1 MEDLKNIRKL
11 PNLTEYLTKLITAA
25 NTGDEVAIGEIFEK
39 FEQELKKI
47 RKESS
52 ITFER
57 NKMKWNDP
65 EAHFAGVRAEETRD
79 LQNEFEDRIDLFK
92 LASMCNYEPAMAFEF
107 AKMIQNLADIRERN
121 SIRFERNK
129 IMWDDPEAHFR
140 QVQVEKSMDAQK
152 EISDL
157 FRLYQVAKSANYSAG
172 IELISSKLGGITPD
186 MIDSLSEIGKK
197 HK

>member
-1 MEDLKNIRKL
+1 MEDLKIIRKL
-11 PNLTEYLTKLITAA
+11 PNSTEYLTKLITAA
-25 NTGDEVAIGEIFEK
+25 NAGDEATIGEVFEK
-39 FEQELKKI
+39 LEQELKKI

-57 NKMKWNDP
+57 SKNMWNNP
-65 EAHFAGVRAEETRD
+65 EAHFADVRAEETRD
-79 LQNEFEDRIDLFK
+79 LQNEFEDRMDLFK
-92 LASMCNYEPAMAFEF
+92 LASMCNYEPTMVFEF
-107 AKMIQNLADIRERN
+107 AKMIQNLADIRERR

-140 QVQVEKSMDAQK
+140 QVQVEENKDVQK

-157 FRLYQVAKSANYSAG
+157 FRLYKVAKSANYTAG
-172 IELISSKLGGITPD
+172 VELISSKLGGITPD

>member
-1 MEDLKNIRKL
+1 MEDLKIIRKL
-11 PNLTEYLTKLITAA
+11 PNSTEYLTKLITAA
-25 NTGDEVAIGEIFEK
+25 NAGDEATIGDVFEK
-39 FEQELKKI
+39 LEQELKKI

-57 NKMKWNDP
+57 SKNMWNNP
-65 EAHFAGVRAEETRD
+65 EAHFRQVQVEETRD
-79 LQNEFEDRIDLFK
+79 LQNEFEDRMDLFK
-92 LASMCNYEPAMAFEF
+92 LASMCNYEPTMAFEF
-107 AKMIQNLADIRERN
+107 AKMIQNLVDIRERR

-129 IMWDDPEAHFR
+129 IMWDDLEAHFR
-140 QVQVEKSMDAQK
+140 QVQVEETMDAQK

-157 FRLYQVAKSANYSAG
+157 FRLYKVAKSANYTAG
-172 IELISSKLGGITPD
+172 MELISSKLGGITPD

>member
-1 MEDLKNIRKL
+1 MEDLKIIRKL
-11 PNLTEYLTKLITAA
+11 PNSTEYLTKLITAA
-25 NTGDEVAIGEIFEK
+25 NACDEATIGEVFEK
-39 FEQELKKI
+39 LEQELKKI

-57 NKMKWNDP
+57 SQKMWNDP
-65 EAHFAGVRAEETRD
+65 ETHFAGVRAEETSD
-79 LQNEFEDRIDLFK
+79 LQNEFEDRMDLFK
-92 LASMCNYEPAMAFEF
+92 LASMCNYEPTMVFEF
-107 AKMIQNLADIRERN
+107 AKMIQNLADIRERR

-140 QVQVEKSMDAQK
+140 QVQVEENKDVQK

-157 FRLYQVAKSANYSAG
+157 FRLYKVAKSANYTAG
-172 IELISSKLGGITPD
+172 MELISSKLGGITPN

>member
-1 MEDLKNIRKL
+1 MEDLKIIRKL
-11 PNLTEYLTKLITAA
+11 PNSTEYLTKLITAA
-25 NTGDEVAIGEIFEK
+25 NAGDEATIGEVFEK
-39 FEQELKKI
+39 LEQELKKI

-57 NKMKWNDP
+57 SKNIWNNP
-65 EAHFAGVRAEETRD
+65 EAHFADVRAEETRD
-79 LQNEFEDRIDLFK
+79 LQNEFEDRMDLFK
-92 LASMCNYEPAMAFEF
+92 LASMCNYEPTMVFEF
-107 AKMIQNLADIRERN
+107 AKMIQNLADIRERR

-140 QVQVEKSMDAQK
+140 QVQVEENEDVQK

-157 FRLYQVAKSANYSAG
+157 FRLYKVAKSANYTAG
-172 IELISSKLGGITPD
+172 MELISSKLGGITPD

>member
-1 MEDLKNIRKL
+1 MEDLKIIRKL
-11 PNLTEYLTKLITAA
+11 PNSTEYLTKLITAA
-25 NTGDEVAIGEIFEK
+25 NAGDEATIGEVFEK
-39 FEQELKKI
+39 LEQELKKI

-57 NKMKWNDP
+57 SQEMWNDP

-79 LQNEFEDRIDLFK
+79 LQNEFEDRMDLFK
-92 LASMCNYEPAMAFEF
+92 LASMCNYEPTMVFEF
-107 AKMIQNLADIRERN
+107 AKMIQNLADIRERR

-140 QVQVEKSMDAQK
+140 QVQVEENMDAQK

-157 FRLYQVAKSANYSAG
+157 FRLYKVAKSANYTAG
-172 IELISSKLGGITPD
+172 VELISSKLGGITPD

>member
-1 MEDLKNIRKL
+1 MEDLKIIRKL
-11 PNLTEYLTKLITAA
+11 PNSTEYLTKLITAA
-25 NTGDEVAIGEIFEK
+25 NAGDEATIGDVFEK
-39 FEQELKKI
+39 LEQELKKI

-57 NKMKWNDP
+57 SKNMWNNP
-65 EAHFAGVRAEETRD
+65 EAHFADVRAEETRD
-79 LQNEFEDRIDLFK
+79 LQNEFEDRMDLFK
-92 LASMCNYEPAMAFEF
+92 LASMCNYEPTMVFEF
-107 AKMIQNLADIRERN
+107 AKMIQNLADIRERR

-140 QVQVEKSMDAQK
+140 QVQVEENKDVQK

-157 FRLYQVAKSANYSAG
+157 FRLYKVAKSANYTAG
-172 IELISSKLGGITPD
+172 VELISSKLGGITPD

>member
-1 MEDLKNIRKL
+1 MEDLKIIRKL
-11 PNLTEYLTKLITAA
+11 PNSTEYLTKLITAA
-25 NTGDEVAIGEIFEK
+25 NAGDEATIGEVFEK
-39 FEQELKKI
+39 LEQELKKI

-57 NKMKWNDP
+57 SKNMWNNP
-65 EAHFAGVRAEETRD
+65 EAHFADVRAEETRD
-79 LQNEFEDRIDLFK
+79 LQNEFEDRMDLFK
-92 LASMCNYEPAMAFEF
+92 LASMCNYEPTMVFEF
-107 AKMIQNLADIRERN
+107 AKMIQNLADIRERR

-140 QVQVEKSMDAQK
+140 QVQVEENEDVQK

-157 FRLYQVAKSANYSAG
+157 FRLYKVAKSANYTAG
-172 IELISSKLGGITPD
+172 MELISSKLGGITPD

>member
-1 MEDLKNIRKL
+1 MEDLKIIRKL
-11 PNLTEYLTKLITAA
+11 PNSTEYLTKLITAA
-25 NTGDEVAIGEIFEK
+25 NAGDEATIGEVFEK
-39 FEQELKKI
+39 LEQELKKI

-57 NKMKWNDP
+57 SKNMWNNP
-65 EAHFAGVRAEETRD
+65 EAHFADVRAEETRD
-79 LQNEFEDRIDLFK
+79 LQNEFEDRMDLFK
-92 LASMCNYEPAMAFEF
+92 LASMCNYEPTMVFEF
-107 AKMIQNLADIRERN
+107 AKMIQNLADIRERR

-140 QVQVEKSMDAQK
+140 QVQVEENKDVQK

-157 FRLYQVAKSANYSAG
+157 FRLYKVAKSANYTAG
-172 IELISSKLGGITPD
+172 MELISSKLGGITPD

>member
-1 MEDLKNIRKL
+1 MEDLKIIRKL
-11 PNLTEYLTKLITAA
+11 HNSTEDLTKLITAA
-25 NTGDEVAIGEIFEK
+25 NAGDEATIGEVFEK
-39 FEQELKKI
+39 LEQELKKI

-57 NKMKWNDP
+57 SKNMWNDP
-65 EAHFAGVRAEETRD
+65 EAHFAAVRAEETRD
-79 LQNEFEDRIDLFK
+79 LQNEFEDRMDLFK
-92 LASMCNYEPAMAFEF
+92 LASMCNYEPIMAFEF
-107 AKMIQNLADIRERN
+107 AKMIQNLADIRERR

-129 IMWDDPEAHFR
+129 IMWNDPEAHFR
-140 QVQVEKSMDAQK
+140 RVQVEENEDVKK

-157 FRLYQVAKSANYSAG
+157 FRLYKVAKSANYTAG
-172 IELISSKLGGITPD
+172 MEVISSKLGEITPD

>member
-1 MEDLKNIRKL
+1 MEDLKIIRKL
-11 PNLTEYLTKLITAA
+11 PNSTEYLTKLITAA
-25 NTGDEVAIGEIFEK
+25 NAGDEATIGEVFEK
-39 FEQELKKI
+39 LEQELKKI

-57 NKMKWNDP
+57 SQEMWNDP

-79 LQNEFEDRIDLFK
+79 LQNEFEDRMDLFK
-92 LASMCNYEPAMAFEF
+92 LASMCNYEPTMVFEF
-107 AKMIQNLADIRERN
+107 AKMIQNLADIRERR

-140 QVQVEKSMDAQK
+140 QVQVEENKDVQK

-157 FRLYQVAKSANYSAG
+157 FRLYKVAKSANYTAG
-172 IELISSKLGGITPD
+172 VELISSKLGGITPD

>member
-1 MEDLKNIRKL
+1 MEDLKIIRKL
-11 PNLTEYLTKLITAA
+11 PNSTEYLTKLITAA
-25 NTGDEVAIGEIFEK
+25 NAGDEATIGEVFEK
-39 FEQELKKI
+39 LEQELKKI

-57 NKMKWNDP
+57 SKNMWNNP
-65 EAHFAGVRAEETRD
+65 EAHFADVRAEETRD
-79 LQNEFEDRIDLFK
+79 LQNEFEDRMDLFK
-92 LASMCNYEPAMAFEF
+92 LASMCNYEPTMVFEF
-107 AKMIQNLADIRERN
+107 AKMIQNLADIRERR

-140 QVQVEKSMDAQK
+140 QVQVEENKDVQK

-157 FRLYQVAKSANYSAG
+157 FRLYKVAKSANYTAG
-172 IELISSKLGGITPD
+172 MELISSKLGGITPN

>member
-1 MEDLKNIRKL
+1 MEDLKIIRKL
-11 PNLTEYLTKLITAA
+11 PNSTEYLTKLITAA
-25 NTGDEVAIGEIFEK
+25 NAGDEATIGEVFEK
-39 FEQELKKI
+39 LEQELKKI

-57 NKMKWNDP
+57 SKNMWKDP

-79 LQNEFEDRIDLFK
+79 LQNEFEDRMDLFK
-92 LASMCNYEPAMAFEF
+92 LASMCNYEPTMAFEF
-107 AKMIQNLADIRERN
+107 AKMIQNLADIRERR
-121 SIRFERNK
+121 SIRFERSKN
-129 IMWDDPEAHFR
+129 MWKDPEAHFR
-140 QVQVEKSMDAQK
+140 QVQVEENKDAQK

-157 FRLYQVAKSANYSAG
+157 FRLYKVAKSANYTAG
-172 IELISSKLGGITPD
+172 MELISSKLGGITPD

>member
-1 MEDLKNIRKL
+1 MEDLKIIRQL
-11 PNLTEYLTKLITAA
+11 PNSTEYLNKLITAA
-25 NTGDEVAIGEIFEK
+25 NACDEATIGEVFEK
-39 FEQELKKI
+39 LEQELKKI

-57 NKMKWNDP
+57 SQEMWNDP

-79 LQNEFEDRIDLFK
+79 LQNEFEDRMDLFK
-92 LASMCNYEPAMAFEF
+92 LASMCNYEPTMVFEF
-107 AKMIQNLADIRERN
+107 AKMIQNLADIRERR

-140 QVQVEKSMDAQK
+140 QVQVEENKDVQK

-157 FRLYQVAKSANYSAG
+157 FRLYKVAKSANYTAG
-172 IELISSKLGGITPD
+172 MELISSKLGGITPN

>member
-1 MEDLKNIRKL
+1 MEDLKIIRKL
-11 PNLTEYLTKLITAA
+11 PNSTEYLTKLITAA
-25 NTGDEVAIGEIFEK
+25 NAGDEATIGEVFEK
-39 FEQELKKI
+39 LEQELKKI

-57 NKMKWNDP
+57 SKNMWNNP
-65 EAHFAGVRAEETRD
+65 EAHFADVRAEETRD
-79 LQNEFEDRIDLFK
+79 LQNEFEDRMDLFK
-92 LASMCNYEPAMAFEF
+92 LASMCNYEPTMVFEF
-107 AKMIQNLADIRERN
+107 AKMIQNLADIRERR
-121 SIRFERNK
+121 SIRFEKNK

-140 QVQVEKSMDAQK
+140 QVQVEENMDAQK

-157 FRLYQVAKSANYSAG
+157 FRLYKVAKSANYTAG
-172 IELISSKLGGITPD
+172 MELISSKLGGITPD

>member
-1 MEDLKNIRKL
+1 MEDLKIIRKL
-11 PNLTEYLTKLITAA
+11 PNSTEYLTKLITAA
-25 NTGDEVAIGEIFEK
+25 NAGDEATIGEVFEK
-39 FEQELKKI
+39 LEQELKKI

-57 NKMKWNDP
+57 SQEMWNDP

-79 LQNEFEDRIDLFK
+79 LQNEFEDRMDLFK
-92 LASMCNYEPAMAFEF
+92 LASMCNYEPTMVFEF
-107 AKMIQNLADIRERN
+107 AKMIQNLADIRERR
-121 SIRFERNK
+121 SIRFEKNK

-140 QVQVEKSMDAQK
+140 QVQVEENKDVQK

-157 FRLYQVAKSANYSAG
+157 FRLYKVAKSANYTAG
-172 IELISSKLGGITPD
+172 MELISSKLGGITPN

>member
-1 MEDLKNIRKL
+1 MEDLKIIRKL
-11 PNLTEYLTKLITAA
+11 PNSTEYLTKLITAA
-25 NTGDEVAIGEIFEK
+25 NAGDEATIGEVFEK
-39 FEQELKKI
+39 LEQELKKI

-57 NKMKWNDP
+57 SKNMWNNP
-65 EAHFAGVRAEETRD
+65 EAHFADVRAEETRD
-79 LQNEFEDRIDLFK
+79 LQNEVEDRMDLFK
-92 LASMCNYEPAMAFEF
+92 LASMCNYEPTMVFEF
-107 AKMIQNLADIRERN
+107 AKMIQNLADIRERR

-140 QVQVEKSMDAQK
+140 QVQVEENKDVQK

-157 FRLYQVAKSANYSAG
+157 FRLYKVAKSANYTAG
-172 IELISSKLGGITPD
+172 MELISSKLGGITPD

>member
-1 MEDLKNIRKL
+1 MEDLKIIRKL
-11 PNLTEYLTKLITAA
+11 PNSTEYLTKLITAA
-25 NTGDEVAIGEIFEK
+25 NAGDEATIGEVFEK
-39 FEQELKKI
+39 LEQELKKI

-57 NKMKWNDP
+57 SKNMWNNP
-65 EAHFAGVRAEETRD
+65 EAHFADVRAEETRD
-79 LQNEFEDRIDLFK
+79 LQNEFEDRMDLFK
-92 LASMCNYEPAMAFEF
+92 LASMCNYEPTMVFEF
-107 AKMIQNLADIRERN
+107 AKMIQNLADIRERR

-140 QVQVEKSMDAQK
+140 QVQVEENEDVQK

-157 FRLYQVAKSANYSAG
+157 FRLYKVAKSANYTAG
-172 IELISSKLGGITPD
+172 MELISSKLDGITPD

>member
-1 MEDLKNIRKL
+1 MEDLKIIRKL
-11 PNLTEYLTKLITAA
+11 PNSTEYLTKLITAA
-25 NTGDEVAIGEIFEK
+25 NAGDEATIGDVFEK
-39 FEQELKKI
+39 LEQELKKI

-57 NKMKWNDP
+57 SKNMWNNP
-65 EAHFAGVRAEETRD
+65 EAHFRQVQVEETRD
-79 LQNEFEDRIDLFK
+79 LQNEFEDRMDLFK
-92 LASMCNYEPAMAFEF
+92 LASMCNYEPTMAFEF
-107 AKMIQNLADIRERN
+107 AKMIQNLADIRERR

-140 QVQVEKSMDAQK
+140 QVQVEENMDAQK

-157 FRLYQVAKSANYSAG
+157 FRLYKVAKSANYTAG
-172 IELISSKLGGITPD
+172 MELISSKLGEITPD

>member
-1 MEDLKNIRKL
+1 MEDLKIIRKL
-11 PNLTEYLTKLITAA
+11 PNSTEYLTKLITAA
-25 NTGDEVAIGEIFEK
+25 NACDEATIGEVFEK
-39 FEQELKKI
+39 LEQELKKI

-57 NKMKWNDP
+57 SKNMWNNP
-65 EAHFAGVRAEETRD
+65 EAHFADVRAEETRD
-79 LQNEFEDRIDLFK
+79 LQNEFEDRMDLFK
-92 LASMCNYEPAMAFEF
+92 LASMCNYEPTMVFEF
-107 AKMIQNLADIRERN
+107 AKMIQNLADIRERR

-140 QVQVEKSMDAQK
+140 QVQVEENKDVQK

-157 FRLYQVAKSANYSAG
+157 FRLYKVAKSANYTAG
-172 IELISSKLGGITPD
+172 MELISSKLGGITPN

>member
-1 MEDLKNIRKL
+1 MEDLKIIRKL
-11 PNLTEYLTKLITAA
+11 PNSTEYLTKLITAA
-25 NTGDEVAIGEIFEK
+25 NAGDEATIGEVFEK
-39 FEQELKKI
+39 LEQELKKI

-57 NKMKWNDP
+57 SKNMWNNP
-65 EAHFAGVRAEETRD
+65 EAHFADVRAEETRD
-79 LQNEFEDRIDLFK
+79 LQNEFEDRMDLFK
-92 LASMCNYEPAMAFEF
+92 LASMCNYEPTMVFEF
-107 AKMIQNLADIRERN
+107 AKMIQNLADIRERR

-129 IMWDDPEAHFR
+129 IMWNDPEAHFR
-140 QVQVEKSMDAQK
+140 KVQVEENMDAQK

-157 FRLYQVAKSANYSAG
+157 FRLYKVAKSANYTAG
-172 IELISSKLGGITPD
+172 MELISSKLGGITPD

>member
-1 MEDLKNIRKL
+1 MEDLKIIRKL
-11 PNLTEYLTKLITAA
+11 PNSTEYLTKLITAA
-25 NTGDEVAIGEIFEK
+25 NACDEATIGEVFEK
-39 FEQELKKI
+39 LEQELKKI

-57 NKMKWNDP
+57 SQKMWNDP

-79 LQNEFEDRIDLFK
+79 LQNEFEDRMDLFK
-92 LASMCNYEPAMAFEF
+92 LASMCNYEPALTFEF
-107 AKMIQNLADIRERN
+107 AKMVQNLADIRERR
-121 SIRFERNK
+121 SIRFEKTKNMRN
-129 IMWDDPEAHFR
+129 DLEAHFR
-140 QVQVEKSMDAQK
+140 QVQVEENMDAQK

-157 FRLYQVAKSANYSAG
+157 FRLYKVAKSANYTAG
-172 IELISSKLGGITPD
+172 MELISSKLGGITPN